1 METYTILVSWLEN
14 RQKNNI
20 KWVGVIKPGDV
31 LCTHSRRLGTEGKEK
46 LTLLNLI
53 IRYLSRDKKTPQK
66 WVGVLKLSYEDFLQT
81 HSRKVETEKRK
92 VDYVEHTVKPDNKGH
107 SKKIKYWFSRPIIY

>member
-1 METYTILVSWLEN
+1 MYTHRQGGDLYDISLVV
-14 RQKNNI
+14 RKQTKNNI

-53 IRYLSRDKKTPQK
+53 IRYLSLDKKK
-66 WVGVLKLSYEDFLQT
+66 HHKSG
-81 HSRKVETEKRK
+81 
-92 VDYVEHTVKPDNKGH
+92 
-107 SKKIKYWFSRPIIY
+107 